1 MGENNANLSGT
12 LKVDASAISPF
23 ALAAHFY
30 EKDIVG
36 LGCCFTL
43 RGYRWRRPAAEC
55 GFGNH
60 R

>member
-1 MGENNANLSGT
+1 MGENIANLSEA
-12 LKVDASAISPF
+12 LMVDASAISPF

-43 RGYRWRRPAAEC
+43 QIGRA
-55 GFGNH
+55 H
-60 R
+60 V

>member
-12 LKVDASAISPF
+12 LMVDASAISPF
-23 ALAAHFY
+23 ALGAHFY

-55 GFGNH
+55 GFGDH

>member
-43 RGYRWRRPAAEC
+43 RGYR
-55 GFGNH
+55 
-60 R
+60 

>member
-1 MGENNANLSGT
+1 MGENIADLSEA
-12 LKVDASAISPF
+12 LRVDASAISSF

-30 EKDIVG
+30 EKDNVG

-43 RGYRWRRPAAEC
+43 CGYRWRRPAAEC
-55 GFGNH
+55 GFGDH

>member
-1 MGENNANLSGT
+1 MRENITDFSEALM
-12 LKVDASAISPF
+12 VDASAISSF

-30 EKDIVG
+30 EKDIVD

-55 GFGNH
+55 GFGDH

>member
-1 MGENNANLSGT
+1 MGENIADLSES
-12 LKVDASAISPF
+12 LMVDASAISSF

-36 LGCCFTL
+36 FGCCFTL
-43 RGYRWRRPAAEC
+43 CGYRWRRPAAEC
-55 GFGNH
+55 GFGDH

>member
-1 MGENNANLSGT
+1 MGENNANLSGA

-55 GFGNH
+55 GFGDH

>member
-1 MGENNANLSGT
+1 MRENIADFSEALM
-12 LKVDASAISPF
+12 VDASAISSF

-43 RGYRWRRPAAEC
+43 SWLPLAPPSGRMW
-55 GFGNH
+55 FW
-60 R
+60 